1 MDAINYRLETFEG
14 PLDLLLSLIQK
25 NKMSIDNIQINV
37 ICEQYLEY
45 ISAAQ
50 SLDMELASEFIV
62 MASELMLIKSKLLLP
77 KPEEEEEDPRAT
89 LADALQKYQQAKEAA
104 KKMALLYPRFSGR
117 LEKDTDEIS
126 IDKTFVLD
134 QDIEALCLAVRR
146 IITFNE
152 NRPKVERSVFTPMI
166 SSPIVPVEVKITG
179 ILNRMRKKTVTS
191 LKEILSDSVSL
202 PDLIAIFLGVLELI
216 KIRKILIHENEGTL
230 LDMSAEFVINNNRDE
245 VEKDA
250 EGRELYSEGE
260 PEELKMKF
268 DEENE
273 ETDDEG
279 GSDQ

>member
-45 ISAAQ
+45 IETAQ

-62 MASELMLIKSKLLLP
+62 MASELMLIKSKMLLP
-77 KPEEEEEDPRAT
+77 KPEEQEEDPRAA
-89 LADALQKYQQAKEAA
+89 LADALLKFQQAKEAA
-104 KKMALLYPRFSGR
+104 KKMALLYPIYSGR

-126 IDKTFVLD
+126 IDKSFVLD
-134 QDIEALCLAVRR
+134 QDIESLCLAVRR

-179 ILNRMRKKTVTS
+179 ILNKMSKKKATS
-191 LKEILSDSVSL
+191 LKELLDESVSL
-202 PDLIAIFLGVLELI
+202 PDMIAIFLGVLELI
-216 KIRKILIHENEGTL
+216 KIRKILIYDTEGTL
-230 LDMSAEFVINNNRDE
+230 LGDDAKFVINDNPDD

-250 EGRELYSEGE
+250 DGRELYSSDFDRGAEQTKMIFDTDKEDKGDGE
-260 PEELKMKF
+260 
-268 DEENE
+268 
-273 ETDDEG
+273 
-279 GSDQ
+279 